1 PLSAQRN
8 EPPEPEATS
17 PAVLD
22 HEEGLR
28 LAAGKAD
35 LARDMLQMLLRE
47 HPETARSIAS
57 ARQQGDQAALRLIIH
72 KQHDAPRHCGVPQ
85 RRASCQEAEAR
96 LKQGEDSAAAV
107 EAVLVA
113 ISRLRDTAEASV
125 S

>member
-1 PLSAQRN
+1 MNDYLTKPITAEQLRQTVDKWTGMLTHEGEPVVPPLSAQRD

-47 HPETARSIAS
+47 LSENAGRIAS
-57 ARQQGDQAALRLIIH
+57 DRPQDDESALCVSIHRLYG
-72 KQHDAPRHCGVPQ
+72 ATR
-85 RRASCQEAEAR
+85 
-96 LKQGEDSAAAV
+96 
-107 EAVLVA
+107 
-113 ISRLRDTAEASV
+113 
-125 S
+125 